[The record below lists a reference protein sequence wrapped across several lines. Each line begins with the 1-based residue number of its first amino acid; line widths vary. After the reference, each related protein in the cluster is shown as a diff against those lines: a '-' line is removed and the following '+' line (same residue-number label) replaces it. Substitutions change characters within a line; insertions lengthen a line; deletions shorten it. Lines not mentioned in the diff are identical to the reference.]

1 MSKATNDMTEI
12 VKKLQMT
19 VKQAVSKTAMRA
31 VGKFAVDTIVKR
43 TRLGYGVDEQFG
55 PRSRLFALSE
65 GYIDRR
71 RGLDLDS
78 TTRPN
83 RSNLTNTGQMLR
95 SMGFKVLA
103 PGKLIIEPEG
113 DRDDGLKN
121 LEVAERNAESYK
133 FPTTGYTKPA
143 RVFNRISDNEYFQ
156 ILRFYRRNF
165 TDLLK
170 RVRL

>member
-12 VKKLQMT
+12 IKKLQKT
-19 VKQAVSKTAMRA
+19 VNQAVSKAAMQA

-55 PRSRLFALSE
+55 PRSRLLALSDRYVE
-65 GYIDRR
+65 RR
-71 RGLDLDS
+71 RGLDLDP

-103 PGKLIIEPEG
+103 PGKLIIEPTG
-113 DRDDGLKN
+113 VRDDGLKN
-121 LEVAERNAESYK
+121 IDVAEWNAEPYK
-133 FPTTGYTKPA
+133 YKTGYVKPA
-143 RVFNRISDNEYFQ
+143 RIFNRISDNEYFQ